1 MNRSYT
7 VLFVFLAFLW
17 CIAPCQAEVHLEE
30 NRLTVNVQE
39 ITIEEVF
46 QELSQQ
52 GDINVVALEE
62 TNFGNV
68 KISKRFWN
76 LPLEEGLDRLL
87 SGWNYGLHRNQS
99 TGKIVTLYLVSRQS
113 QPPEL
118 AKTVSSSSI
127 QPQNRILDELHN
139 QPSLPRATQNIAL
152 LDYDDDDDD
161 EDTGDEY
168 EDFGE
173 DVEPSR
179 KSVEISPSTYLE
191 YIKKSRGPSQTLDP

>member
-7 VLFVFLAFLW
+7 TLVVFLAFVW
-17 CIAPCQAEVHLEE
+17 CIVPCQAEVHLEE

-52 GDINVVALEE
+52 GHINVVALEE
-62 TNFGNV
+62 TNIGNV

-99 TGKIVTLYLVSRQS
+99 TGNIVTLYLVSRQS

-118 AKTVSSSSI
+118 AKTVSSSST
-127 QPQNRILDELHN
+127 QPQNLILEELNN
-139 QPSLPRATQNIAL
+139 QPSLPGATQNIAL
-152 LDYDDDDDD
+152 LDYDDDDE

-173 DVEPSR
+173 DIEPSR

-191 YIKKSRGPSQTLDP
+191 YLKKSRGPTQSLDP